1 MDQSKCVTGNKLVK
15 TVNNWQGA
23 REVFSAFIG
32 AHPELGLRDS
42 PIAFRNFCYRHG
54 GALMALDVMRKPSG
68 LRSPAIF
75 DTERFDGVAFELITA
90 SASQNDKLTFQSAN
104 T

>member
-54 GALMALDVMRKPSG
+54 AALMALDVMRKTSG

-75 DTERFDGVAFELITA
+75 DTDRFDEVAFELITS
-90 SASQNDKLTFQSAN
+90 SASQNTKMTFQTVNA
-104 T
+104 